1 VISRVAVVPHPPL
14 LVPELTSGAAAETEP
29 LRAAC
34 LAVAGEL
41 AASASRWVAVAADA
55 GGPARHAG
63 EVTGSFRGFGVDVR
77 VSLTGGATGDPR
89 PLPLPVLVA
98 GWLRERAGADAV
110 EVHLVPLDLSAG
122 ECAAAGR
129 ALAAAET
136 GPVGLLV
143 LGDGSCRHGEN
154 AVGRPDDRAPAY
166 DAAVHAA
173 LAAADPEALLR
184 LDAGLGAELDAGGRA
199 AWQVL
204 AGAAGD
210 TPWRC
215 DRAEFL
221 APFGVGYHLALWS
234 RS

>member
-1 VISRVAVVPHPPL
+1 MISRVAVVPHPPL

-41 AASASRWVAVAADA
+41 AASATRWVAVAADA
-55 GGPARHAG
+55 GGPAHHTA
-63 EVTGSFRGFGVDVR
+63 EATGSFRGFGVDVR
-77 VSLTGGATGDPR
+77 VSLSGGTGGDPR
-89 PLPLPVLVA
+89 PLPLPVLIA
-98 GWLRERAGADAV
+98 GWLRERAGADTV
-110 EVHLVPLDLSAG
+110 EVALVPPGLPAD

-129 ALAAAET
+129 ALAASAS

-143 LGDGSCRHGEN
+143 LGDGSSRHGEN
-154 AVGRPDDRAPAY
+154 AVGRPDDRAAAY

-184 LDAGLGAELDAGGRA
+184 LDADLGAELGAAGRA

-204 AGAAGD
+204 AGAVGD

-215 DRAEFL
+215 DLAEFL

-234 RS
+234 RP